1 MYPGAEERE
10 SHLFYGVESAMDA
23 TEPKISKVDP
33 DPSIKEATDRGTT
46 VTRRWVNKL
55 LALAGIGLLADG
67 ITGGKIS
74 GAIFP
79 EAEAAEG
86 DKTEEESSAAA
97 EKLDAELPKIIAKVD
112 AEHPNL
118 PPKER
123 AAKLIDYLGTAL
135 FAWGVA
141 SLMPGGKGYIQAV
154 QYGALIALTTAKYS
168 LSNPEERHHLKDE
181 TISNAKAFGV
191 ISGTIAVAEGINADI
206 EKAFE
211 DSYDKLP
218 NKHDQA
224 ALISLMASALSP
236 LATTVG
242 SAGVIKKMSN
252 RLADGNQKMIAT
264 LTSHVSNLSGF
275 LLFGDPPFIAICEK
289 YGFAEGIKWQMK
301 TMWPMALYSLISS
314 TEKLNLEILQQEGV
328 PLKEAKVRAKK
339 EAMKGIAKNLTVLT
353 KILAQSVA
361 NVAKYF
367 TDKPQNTQGLEIQIG
382 EVLNEKLVNLATLP
396 FSPKFDAPHEAH
408 EPGIEAIAETIGPER
423 TTKDPPP
430 HEETPFTLIQDAMSA
445 EDATP
450 SKVSSNL
457 TAKKIYK
464 NTTDLNRIKAA
475 VGHNLGDVVNV
486 FPFQAGCVPFLTPV
500 FEDIVKSLDG
510 MEETL
515 REMTIFCMLMIFSM
529 FADNYVACKIGLTLM
544 PDKPHIPL
552 IASIQGGSMT
562 AIGNMANVTQFSLD
576 DYSLADSIKNIWGH
590 VDTALVGMAYSKA
603 LTILSNS
610 GIVNIPKPLAQKK
623 KDHHEEE
630 VNASRRAFMFGKG
643 KQAA

>member
-10 SHLFYGVESAMDA
+10 SHLFYGVESAMDPA
-23 TEPKISKVDP
+23 EPEIKKVDP
-33 DPSIKEATDRGTT
+33 DPSIKEATDQETA

-86 DKTEEESSAAA
+86 DKTEEESSEAA

-168 LSNPEERHHLKDE
+168 LSDEKGKHHLKDE

-211 DSYDKLP
+211 DAYDKLP

-224 ALISLMASALSP
+224 ALINLMASALSP

-252 RLADGNQKMIAT
+252 RLAEGNQKMMAT

-275 LLFGDPPFIAICEK
+275 LFFGDPPFIAICEK

-339 EAMKGIAKNLTVLT
+339 EAIKGIAKNLPVLT
-353 KILAQSVA
+353 KILAQSVI

-367 TDKPQNTQGLEIQIG
+367 TDKPQNPHGLEIQIG

-396 FSPKFDAPHEAH
+396 FSPKFDAPHKAH
-408 EPGIEAIAETIGPER
+408 EKA
-423 TTKDPPP
+423 TKDHTPSG
-430 HEETPFTLIQDAMSA
+430 ETPFTLIHNAMTA
-445 EDATP
+445 EDTTP
-450 SKVSSNL
+450 SKVSANL
-457 TAKKIYK
+457 SAKKIYK
-464 NTTDLNRIKAA
+464 NTTNLNRIKSA
-475 VGHNLGDVVNV
+475 VGHNLGDVTNV

-500 FEDIVKSLDG
+500 FEDLVKSLDG
-510 MEETL
+510 MEETM

-590 VDTALVGMAYSKA
+590 VDTALVGMAYSNA
-603 LTILSNS
+603 LTALSNA
-610 GIVNIPKPLAQKK
+610 GIINVPKPIAEKK
-623 KDHHEEE
+623 KGHNQENI
-630 VNASRRAFMFGKG
+630 NASRRAFLFGNG
-643 KQAA
+643 KKAA